1 MDSGRTI
8 NIEMTV
14 DGHLIYIY
22 IYVYMYMCARLCPV
36 RAPRVPRELPDSQ
49 NCHVYLYRGGIPRA
63 RKKGVAASEFLRNS
77 RPM

>member
-1 MDSGRTI
+1 M
-8 NIEMTV
+8 
-14 DGHLIYIY
+14 
-22 IYVYMYMCARLCPV
+22 YMYMCARLCPV